1 MNQSPPN
8 DAPITQAQRL
18 AQLKQDGATPE
29 QIKAEIKKIKAD
41 ELALLEKQAGQAV
54 ASRVLSPES
63 TNALVIQAFGSTV
76 TQKYADHEQTQFE
89 LQQQIEALKGDSPLE
104 RAERLLISQAESLNA
119 IFCEMSQRAAIKSSI
134 REQES
139 LMRLALKAQSQCR
152 STLDTLACLKQPS
165 VIFAKTANIAQHQ
178 QVNQATNQQVC
189 QPIAQQ
195 PDPHS
200 HPSSVQPPIHG
211 TASTVPA
218 AISQQAQTALPIQTV
233 LAESIPTGRVENA
246 VNTSC

>member
-1 MNQSPPN
+1 MNQSPLN
-8 DAPITQAQRL
+8 TAPIKQHQRL

-29 QIKAEIKKIKAD
+29 QLKAEIKKIKA
-41 ELALLEKQAGQAV
+41 EALALAEKQAGQEI
-54 ASRVLSPES
+54 ASLVLSPES
-63 TNALVIQAFGSTV
+63 TNALVIQAFGSII

-89 LQQQIEALKGDSPLE
+89 LQQQIEALKSDSPLE

-178 QVNQATNQQVC
+178 QVNQATNQQIC
-189 QPIAQQ
+189 QPTAQQ
-195 PDPHS
+195 PHPHS
-200 HPSSVQPPIHG
+200 HPSSVQLPIHG
-211 TASTVPA
+211 TASIVPA

-233 LAESIPTGRVENA
+233 LTESVPTDRVKNK
-246 VNTSC
+246 VNTAC

>member
-1 MNQSPPN
+1 MNQSPLN
-8 DAPITQAQRL
+8 TAPIKQHQRL

-29 QIKAEIKKIKAD
+29 QLKAEIKKIKA
-41 ELALLEKQAGQAV
+41 EALALAEKQAGQEI
-54 ASRVLSPES
+54 ASLVLSPES
-63 TNALVIQAFGSTV
+63 TNALVIQAFGSII

-89 LQQQIEALKGDSPLE
+89 LQQQIEALKSDSPLE

-119 IFCEMSQRAAIKSSI
+119 IFCEMSQRASIKSSI

-178 QVNQATNQQVC
+178 QVNQATNQQIG

-200 HPSSVQPPIHG
+200 HPTSPQPPIHG

-218 AISQQAQTALPIQTV
+218 AISQQAQTVLPIQNV
-233 LAESIPTGRVENA
+233 LAECAPTDRVKNT
-246 VNTSC
+246 VNTAC